1 MWYAATPFVLG
12 GDGRARLEVESLSE
26 MYWRACQLGAPQIL
40 SDAQMEEVIDRFRHY
55 GRNRADEDQPR

>member
-1 MWYAATPFVLG
+1 
-12 GDGRARLEVESLSE
+12 